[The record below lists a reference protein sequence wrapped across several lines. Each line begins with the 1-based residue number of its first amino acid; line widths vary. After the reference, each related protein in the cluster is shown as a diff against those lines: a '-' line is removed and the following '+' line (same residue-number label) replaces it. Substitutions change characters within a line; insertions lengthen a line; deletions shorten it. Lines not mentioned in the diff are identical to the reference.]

1 MKLKNR
7 KNASTSNGAKNETKK
22 NETKKPFT
30 QMLKEDLF
38 KVIWLVLYI
47 MVVTGILY
55 VTYSILPILFSYM
68 YSAIGILIGIDFTSL
83 SNADL
88 AYWLLI
94 SLSVGSVFIALFVM
108 LYKKIFSFLTA
119 KMFVKHVLRKGLKEK
134 SVNETS
140 DIIDINCKNSE
151 RSN

>member
-7 KNASTSNGAKNETKK
+7 KNASTSNEAKN
-22 NETKKPFT
+22 NETRKPFT

-38 KVIWLVLYI
+38 KVIWLVLYLT
-47 MVVTGILY
+47 VVAFILY
-55 VTYSILPILFSYM
+55 ISYSILPILFSYA

-94 SLSVGSVFIALFVM
+94 SLSVGAVFIALLVM
-108 LYKKIFSFLTA
+108 LYKKLFAFITD
-119 KMFVKHVLRKGLKEK
+119 KMFVKHVLRKGLQKDEK
-134 SVNETS
+134 SSN
-140 DIIDINCKNSE
+140 IININDKK
-151 RSN
+151 

>member
-1 MKLKNR
+1 MVKERMKNMKLKNR

-94 SLSVGSVFIALFVM
+94 SLSVWLCVYSTFRYAV
-108 LYKKIFSFLTA
+108 
-119 KMFVKHVLRKGLKEK
+119 
-134 SVNETS
+134 
-140 DIIDINCKNSE
+140 
-151 RSN
+151 